1 MEKRTRELSESEGKY
16 RVLVE
21 EINDGYF
28 VNQRG
33 LIVFANQTFCDLH
46 GVPPPREMF
55 GRPFVISS
63 RPMDW
68 PGTLKPFDFFNKAIE
83 KKLHK
88 L

>member
-1 MEKRTRELSESEGKY
+1 MPISSGSPDSGSRKEIREHAGNLEREVEKRTRELSESEGKY

-46 GVPPPREMF
+46 GVPPP
-55 GRPFVISS
+55 GRCSADPSS
-63 RPMDW
+63 
-68 PGTLKPFDFFNKAIE
+68 
-83 KKLHK
+83 
-88 L
+88 